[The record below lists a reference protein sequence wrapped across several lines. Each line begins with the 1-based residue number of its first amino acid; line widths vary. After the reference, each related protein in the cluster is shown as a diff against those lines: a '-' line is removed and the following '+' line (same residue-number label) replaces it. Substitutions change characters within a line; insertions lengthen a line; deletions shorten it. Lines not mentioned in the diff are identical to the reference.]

1 MKLPDVSLP
10 KHGTP
15 REDLFARMRERKA
28 ADADWRGART
38 FSLIYPAGEDVDGVL
53 HEANNLYLYENAL
66 NPFRFPSLGDMEKEV
81 VAMAAR
87 LLNAPDTGS
96 GTMTSGGTES
106 IVQAVRVARDRARAE
121 RNVTEPKLVIPF
133 SAHPAFAKA
142 AKYFDLD
149 VVHIPLADDL
159 RADVKAAE
167 RLVDDRTALVVGSAP
182 NYPHGVVD
190 PIPELSEIAAS
201 RGVPFHTDACVGGFL
216 LPFMERAGYDV
227 PPFDFRVPG
236 VSTMSADVH
245 KYGFCTKG
253 ASIVLHREGDH
264 VLGYQAFLYE
274 DWPGGLYGSL
284 ALAGA
289 RPASPIAAAW
299 AVMNFLGEDGYVR
312 LTSQTVEAAR
322 AMRRGIEEASLVM
335 VGEPVGPVMAFTSP
349 RDDLDV
355 MAVGDVMD
363 DKGWHLDRQHGPDA
377 LHMMVSPAHAGV
389 VDEFI
394 EDLRFA
400 VDHAGDSRGVKARYS
415 DVQ

>member
-10 KHGTP
+10 EHGTP
-15 REDLFARMRERKA
+15 HAELLAGMQERKK

-38 FSLIYPAGEDVDGVL
+38 FSLIYPAGPDVDAVL
-53 HEANNLYLYENAL
+53 HDANNLYLYENAL
-66 NPFRFPSLGDMEKEV
+66 NPFRFPSLADMEKEV
-81 VAMAAR
+81 VAMTAR
-87 LLNAPDTGS
+87 LLNASPTGS

-121 RNVTEPKLVIPF
+121 RNVTAPTLVIPF

-149 VVHIPLADDL
+149 VRHIPLADDL
-159 RADVKAAE
+159 RADVTAAE
-167 RLVDDRTALVVGSAP
+167 KLIDDRTALVVGSAP

-190 PIPELSEIAAS
+190 PIPELAGLASE
-201 RGVPFHTDACVGGFL
+201 RGVAFHTDSCVGGFL

-253 ASIVLHREGDH
+253 ASVVLHREGDH
-264 VLGYQAFLYE
+264 VLQYQAFLYE

-289 RPASPIAAAW
+289 RPAAPIAAAW
-299 AVMNFLGEDGYVR
+299 AVMNFLGVDGYVR
-312 LTSQTVEAAR
+312 LIRQTVEAAR
-322 AMRRGIEEASLVM
+322 AMRRGIEDCGLVM
-335 VGEPVGPVMAFTSP
+335 IGEPVGPVMAFGSP

-389 VDEFI
+389 VDEFLT
-394 EDLRFA
+394 DLRDA
-400 VDHAGDSRGVKARYS
+400 VESAGESRGVKARYS